1 MKGKVLIA
9 GVGYTYMR
17 DLSVGPVVVSRLQRL
32 EWPPGVEIQDLSYGP
47 IAVVQWLQ
55 ERPHAFQRAFFVA
68 AVERGRPSGRL
79 YRYRWAGHLPP
90 PEEIQQRIGEA
101 VTGVI
106 SLDNLLIIAQ
116 HFQVLPP
123 EVMVMEV
130 EPVDTQWGPG
140 FTAPVQD
147 ATEAAMAWIRE
158 MVLHKRRP
166 VSHPGS
172 PRAFRA

>member
-1 MKGKVLIA
+1 MKVLIA

-17 DLSVGPVVVSRLQRL
+17 DLSVGPVVVSWLQRL
-32 EWPPGVEIQDLSYGP
+32 EWPPEVEIQDLSYGP

-55 ERPHAFQRAFFVA
+55 ERPHAFQRALFVA
-68 AVERGRPSGRL
+68 AVARGRPLGRL
-79 YRYRWAGHLPP
+79 YRYRWEGHLPP

-116 HFQVLPP
+116 HFQALPP
-123 EVMVMEV
+123 EVFVVEV

-147 ATEAAMAWIRE
+147 AAEAAMAWIRE
-158 MVLHKRRP
+158 MVLHGRWP
-166 VSHPGS
+166 IPHPDL
-172 PRAFRA
+172 PRTFQA